1 MGFLDNLPNNNDYAR
16 LGITADQAKELD
28 LLDGKE
34 DNKING
40 KSIFEVVENA
50 KRDYESSEAN
60 HKKTFINYL
69 KDFYIPMQINMQ
81 KFNPSNITWHI
92 NVKPEDI
99 AEELIKEIF
108 KFGRSANLD
117 KPISKINSK
126 NVVEVIEKYQEKSR
140 THNVLTGTF
149 LDANESLFEAILDE
163 NIGNSKKREYLEHIK
178 NALVKK
184 VENLGGDAS
193 KISED
198 FSTAITNALSNTYGF
213 QSASELNNLYKKFI
227 KIINQLETLNNA
239 NKEDDSAEL
248 TDAQRGIIERFTDDY
263 YPKTLGIGAND
274 VLGNGS
280 FDNAALQM
288 AGNCWAHAGINST
301 LKTPAGKQYVNNLV
315 VKDKQK
321 GTISVLLP
329 GAKDAGLPKPK
340 GDGIYTYSENEIY
353 NSTFSTS
360 AGDGDYTAMMLAI
373 EDFRQEST
381 GNEKAT
387 TDAGNALEIFR
398 LLFGKEHSDKN
409 TRIVPSNYES
419 LIELFESRKYALYV
433 SAPVGAELLH
443 GKDFDEES
451 LTGSH
456 ALSIESIDP
465 KYGVVLKDSR
475 CPNTSINVD
484 MDEFLEKFT
493 VLSCPI
499 PE

>member
-1 MGFLDNLPNNNDYAR
+1 MSMLDNLFNNNDYTR
-16 LGITADQAKELD
+16 LGITKEQAKELD
-28 LLDGKE
+28 LIDGKE

-40 KSIFEVVENA
+40 KSIFEVVEKA
-50 KRDYESSEAN
+50 KRDYESSEVN
-60 HKKTFINYL
+60 QKKTFIDYL
-69 KDFYIPMQINMQ
+69 KNFYIPMQSVN
-81 KFNPSNITWHI
+81 FSNLSFKTTADADE
-92 NVKPEDI
+92 VAD
-99 AEELIKEIF
+99 ELIKEIF
-108 KFGRSANLD
+108 KFLHSANLD

-163 NIGNSKKREYLEHIK
+163 NIASSKKSEYLEHIK

-198 FSTAITNALSNTYGF
+198 FSTAIDNALKNIQGF
-213 QSASELNNLYKKFI
+213 QSASELNNLFKRFTL
-227 KIINQLETLNNA
+227 IINQLEALNNA
-239 NKEDDSAEL
+239 NKEDDSVEL
-248 TDAQRGIIERFTDDY
+248 TDNQREIIECFVDDY
-263 YPKTLGIGAND
+263 YPNTLHINGDD
-274 VLGNGS
+274 VLGNGR

-288 AGNCWAHAGINST
+288 AGNCWAHAGINSS
-301 LKTPAGKQYVNNLV
+301 LETPIGKQYINNLV

-321 GTISVLLP
+321 GIISILLP
-329 GAKDAGLPKPK
+329 GAKEAGLPKPK

-360 AGDGDYTAMMLAI
+360 AGDGDYTAMMMAI

-387 TDAGNALEIFR
+387 TDAGNAIEIFR
-398 LLFGKEHSDKN
+398 LLFGNKYADKN
-409 TRIVPSNYES
+409 TKIVPADYDT
-419 LIELFESRKYALYV
+419 LVELFNSKKYALYV
-433 SAPVGAELLH
+433 SAPIGGELLH
-443 GKDFDEES
+443 GKDMAGES
-451 LTGSH
+451 LDGSH
-456 ALSIESIDP
+456 ALSIVSIDP

-475 CPNTSINVD
+475 CPNNPVTVNIE
-484 MDEFLEKFT
+484 EFLEKFT
-493 VLSCPI
+493 VISCPI